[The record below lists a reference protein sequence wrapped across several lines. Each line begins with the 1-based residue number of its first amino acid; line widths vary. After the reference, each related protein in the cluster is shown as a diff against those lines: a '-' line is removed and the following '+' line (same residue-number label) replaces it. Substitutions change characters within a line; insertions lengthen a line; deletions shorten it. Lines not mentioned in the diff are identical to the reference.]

1 MDARRLILALAAVA
15 GLMLPAL
22 APAQAPIVLA
32 PGVATSVDLPPGTL
46 TASYVIDTS
55 AADRTLVLTA
65 TANADV
71 DVLLRFGTP
80 FQVSGSPISVDYLI
94 EQAHYRSFSSS
105 ASERIVVSPFAWQPV
120 RAGRWYVVLLNLS
133 SQSTT
138 TTLTATPSSGEPPS
152 APIDVVF
159 DDPSGD
165 CGVAAWSDGTA
176 RQAIGGNPGTT
187 LGQLRRNA
195 MLEAVRLVQNEL
207 RVTAPLRVQAC
218 FRNLGTGNSVT
229 LASAGPRFVLRNT
242 PDFTTAGGRQVSN
255 WIDRHP
261 WLPRTHTWFP
271 VTTTARLAG
280 SSSCGLIGP
289 ACSQTGGYDLTINF
303 NDQIDTDAALGPRS
317 FWYGFTAQ
325 PAPAADTDFV
335 TVAMH
340 ELLHGL
346 GFIGYTSRG
355 NAGPVGAKLQG
366 FDDIY
371 SSRVAWV
378 PEGTT
383 QVRPF
388 PSLTNEERATA
399 MTSISQLRW
408 NDEAAT
414 AGPGNPFAS
423 LPAPDNL
430 VRLWAPSTIETGS
443 TLSHIANAGVGFG
456 LMESRN
462 INGLRTIGL
471 ARPML
476 EAVGWSNA
484 ARPAP
489 TRSRPRHWQ
498 YVDTT
503 RPGASVNFGYVGT
516 LPDGTDIYYAILF
529 SYDANGHPE
538 WYLTAGPVIDGVF
551 MPANNANGDSL
562 PRPRVNFG
570 AGTAPADPAVRG
582 QIRIDFNEA
591 GLHPAC
597 AGRDQ
602 PKAVM
607 AWSIGADNDIKWC
620 LTEILSSLEAP
631 ANDLTGIWG
640 TVGNL
645 PDGRPDFGWG
655 LDVLSFRVGANNGL
669 FAVLYYADAN
679 GEGRWAFTATENYVP
694 GTEYPLFDRTSA
706 CRTCP
711 VPATEPTT
719 PIGTIRLDL
728 REALQGQASVNRGN
742 RVRFRVTYPRAPG
755 GEFEREGFVGLQSSP
770 VRPAP

>member
-1 MDARRLILALAAVA
+1 MDARRLLLALAAMA
-15 GLMLPAL
+15 GLVAPPL
-22 APAQAPIVLA
+22 ASAQATIVLA
-32 PGVATSVDLPPGTL
+32 PGAATTVELQPGTL
-46 TASYVIDTS
+46 TSSYVIDTT

-65 TANADV
+65 SANADV
-71 DVLLRFGTP
+71 DLLLRFGTP
-80 FQVSGSPISVDYLI
+80 FQLSGSPISVDYLL

-105 ASERIVVSPFAWQPV
+105 ASERIVVSPFAAQPV

-133 SQSTT
+133 NQPTT
-138 TTLTATPSSGEPPS
+138 TTLTATPSSGDPPS

-165 CGVAAWSDGTA
+165 CGVSAWSDGTA
-176 RQAIGGNPGTT
+176 RQAVGGNPGTT

-195 MLEAVRLVQNEL
+195 MLEAIRLVQNEL

-242 PDFTTAGGRQVSN
+242 PDFTTAGGRQVPN
-255 WIDRHP
+255 WIDRNP

-271 VTTTARLAG
+271 VTTTTRLAG

-289 ACSQTGGYDLTINF
+289 ACAQTGGYDLTINF

-325 PAPAADTDFV
+325 PAPAADVDFV

-346 GFIGYTSRG
+346 GFVGYISRG
-355 NAGPVGAKLQG
+355 GQTPVGAKLQG

-383 QVRPF
+383 EVRPF

-408 NDEAAT
+408 NDEAAS
-414 AGPGNPFAS
+414 ASEGNPFAA

-443 TLSHIANAGVGFG
+443 TLSHIANAGLGFG

-484 ARPAP
+484 PRPAP

-498 YVDTT
+498 YVEN
-503 RPGASVNFGYVGT
+503 RPGASLNFGYVGT
-516 LPDGTDIYYAILF
+516 RPDGIDIYYAILF
-529 SYDANGHPE
+529 SYGADGQPE
-538 WYLTAGPVIDGVF
+538 WYLTAGPIIDGVF
-551 MPANNANGDSL
+551 MPANNANGDSF
-562 PRPRVNFG
+562 PRPRVNFA
-570 AGTAPADPAVRG
+570 AGTAPPDPAVRG
-582 QIRIDFNEA
+582 QIRIDFNEPA
-591 GLHPAC
+591 LHPAC
-597 AGRDQ
+597 AGRERPQ
-602 PKAVM
+602 AVM

-620 LTEILSSLEAP
+620 LTELIPGLIP
-631 ANDLTGIWG
+631 PPNDLTGLWG

-655 LDVLSFRVGANNGL
+655 LDVISFRAGTNDGL
-669 FAVLYYADAN
+669 FAVLYYPDAN
-679 GEGRWAFTATENYVP
+679 GEGRWAFMTTTNYVP

-711 VPATEPTT
+711 IPPNEPTT
-719 PIGTIRLDL
+719 QIGTIRLDL
-728 REALQGQASVNRGN
+728 REPLQGQASVDRGN
-742 RVRFRVTYPRAPG
+742 RIRFRVTYPRAPG
-755 GEFEREGFVGLQSSP
+755 GVFERDAAVGLQSTPVPASP
-770 VRPAP
+770 